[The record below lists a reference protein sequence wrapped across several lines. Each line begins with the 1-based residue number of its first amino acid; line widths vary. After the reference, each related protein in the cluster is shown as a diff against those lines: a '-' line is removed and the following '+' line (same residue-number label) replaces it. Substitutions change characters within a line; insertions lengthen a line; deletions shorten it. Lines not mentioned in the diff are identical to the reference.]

1 MRKVLIMTVMMV
13 WSMVMTAIPFIRN
26 YPATVYHAH
35 KQNFDIITGEDGT
48 VYVANFEGLLYYN
61 NASWH
66 IIHTPGVSR
75 ITAVFRDSEGT
86 IWTGGYNY
94 IGYLESNSRGNLH
107 LHTVDENRSV
117 NGEVQWIWEKEGQ
130 IYFLMGDKSIFT
142 ILNGYVQPAP
152 DEKLPESGFSVF
164 KTESHINQVQELDN
178 NMKAIATS
186 GDGLI
191 FTDNQ
196 GRELFRITE
205 DNGLCSNNVAHIT
218 YNGHGMLWG
227 ATDNGVFSI
236 GYPSIYTHMTQHEGL
251 RGEVYAIQQ
260 LGDHIYAGTQSGLF
274 RQQGDRFVQVAGINY
289 ACWQLVKQD
298 NKMLAATA
306 DGVYSIDSNG
316 KATQVTQTNTLSLL
330 PDEHGFYSGEMDG
343 VYYNSGRERRLLSD
357 AEKVVSIRRDG
368 KGSIWL
374 QNIYGLVWRSS
385 NGKTFQQHYGA
396 HSNAKTMTTLVEYK
410 NAVMTVD
417 INSNKP
423 FPYPA
428 FSYADNDGVLW
439 LTNEKSRFLYAF
451 RDGGKDEKLSS
462 VVYPLMEYSVR
473 AMLRDDKYLWIGG
486 DKGINIVDYNRPNPS
501 KVVKPHLYLRSV
513 MLNADSVVWGG
524 YGPMPDM
531 LPEFSRKDRHIT
543 FYYST
548 AHQSLL
554 LDTQY
559 RYRLNNGNWTAWEFD
574 TSQEF
579 PNLPYGSYTFEVQA
593 RDAFGQL
600 SNIVAVRF
608 VIKTPLYMR
617 WYMNISYLLLL
628 ALLAYI
634 IFQLRLR
641 RLEKDK
647 LRLENLVTER
657 TKDVVRLEKMAS
669 VAKLTQGLIDRIL
682 NPLNYINN
690 FAKLS
695 ESLVKDVADNI
706 EDERAHM
713 DAENYEDTT
722 DTLNLLKG
730 NLQKIGEHGA
740 NTTRTL
746 KAMEEMLKDRSGNM
760 IRINLMELL
769 HQDKEM
775 VSMRY
780 KNEIAQYGIKTTFSL
795 PSGDIFINGNTEQ
808 LSKTFTC
815 LHDNAVYA
823 IIKKKQRDSNFK
835 PEIILT
841 VKPTADTVELIFHD
855 NGVGIE
861 STIID
866 KIFDPFFTTKTTG
879 EASGVGLYLSRE
891 IAQNHGGDISVR
903 SSKDIFTEF
912 TITLPTA

>member
-1 MRKVLIMTVMMV
+1 MTRLMITL
-13 WSMVMTAIPFIRN
+13 VMTAWTIVMTATPFIRN
-26 YPATVYHAH
+26 YPATAYHAH
-35 KQNFDIITGEDGT
+35 NQNFDIITGKDGT
-48 VYVANFEGLLYYN
+48 VYVANFEGLLYYD

-66 IIHTPGVSR
+66 IIHTPNVTR
-75 ITAVFRDSEGT
+75 ITAVFCDSRGT

-94 IGYLESNSRGNLH
+94 MGYLESDSRGKLRLH
-107 LHTVDENRSV
+107 DIDKMENTR
-117 NGEVQWIWEKEGQ
+117 GEVQWIWEKEGH
-130 IYFLMGDKSIFT
+130 IYFLMGEKGIYT
-142 ILNGYVQPAP
+142 IRNGHVVTALG
-152 DEKLPESGFSVF
+152 EKLPEKGFSVF
-164 KTESHINQVQELDN
+164 KTEAHINQVQQLDN
-178 NMKAIATS
+178 GMLAIATS

-191 FTDNQ
+191 FTDTK
-196 GRELFRITE
+196 GHELFRITE
-205 DNGLCSNNVAHIT
+205 DHGLCSNNVAHIT
-218 YNGHGMLWG
+218 YNGHGMIWG

-236 GYPSIYTHMTQHEGL
+236 GYPSIYTHMTEHEGL
-251 RGEVYAIQQ
+251 RGEVCALQH
-260 LGDHIYAGTQSGLF
+260 LGGTVYAGTQSGLF
-274 RQQGDRFVQVAGINY
+274 RQQDNRFVKVEGIRY
-289 ACWQLVKQD
+289 ACWQLVRQG
-298 NKMLAATA
+298 NSLLAATA
-306 DGVYSIDSNG
+306 DGVYRIDPDARVSQLTT
-316 KATQVTQTNTLSLL
+316 ANTLSLL
-330 PDEHGFYSGEMDG
+330 ADEKGFYSGEMTG
-343 VYYNSGRERRLLSD
+343 VFYNSATGRKQLSD
-357 AEKVVSIRRDG
+357 IEKVVSIRHDKHG
-368 KGSIWL
+368 AIWL
-374 QNIYGLVWRSS
+374 QNLYGLVWKSTDGQS
-385 NGKTFQQHYGA
+385 FKLQHGTQD
-396 HSNAKTMTTLVEYK
+396 NANTMTTLVEYQD
-410 NAVMTVD
+410 NVIPLD
-417 INSNKP
+417 IGDRKP

-428 FSYADNDGVLW
+428 FSYNDEQGVLW
-439 LTNEKSRFLYAF
+439 LTDEKGRSLYAF
-451 RDGGKDEKLSS
+451 RDNVREVHLSD